1 MHDTLHPVIVMV
13 SLLLSQT
20 IWAQETR
27 ETPCAPVDV
36 TSFRDRVQLRCADE
50 VRDGG
55 ENVRLF
61 AVPAADS
68 EFAGRFL
75 NTANAALVGE
85 RVLVVQYQG
94 KSLLPGESS
103 PSCGKGCRLVVAI
116 SIR

>member
-27 ETPCAPVDV
+27 EAFCAPVDV
-36 TSFRDRVQLRCADE
+36 SSLRDRVQLQCADD

-55 ENVRLF
+55 ESLRLF
-61 AVPAADS
+61 VVPAADA
-68 EFAGRFL
+68 EFANRFL
-75 NTANAALVGE
+75 NTASAALVGG
-85 RVLVVQYQG
+85 RVLVVQYRG
-94 KSLLPGESS
+94 RSLLPDESS